1 MSKLRADITYS
12 HRLNSNITSEFNIS
26 DNINIDELF
35 TNKKNNETDAANNST
50 EKNNE
55 ILIEE
60 EEEEEEEDDDDDNN
74 NNETDQINIENEF
87 GEYLQG
93 WADMLKE
100 EELANYEDD
109 LNDEDN
115 SSDDENIIVN
125 NIIHPAI
132 DTSAKWILETLL
144 KDNLNLPF

>member
-26 DNINIDELF
+26 DDINIDELF
-35 TNKKNNETDAANNST
+35 TNKENNRTDTANNSK

-60 EEEEEEEDDDDDNN
+60 EEEENDDDDDED
-74 NNETDQINIENEF
+74 NETDQINIENEF

-132 DTSAKWILETLL
+132 DTNAKWILETLL

>member
-60 EEEEEEEDDDDDNN
+60 GEEEEEEEDDDDNN

-144 KDNLNLPF
+144 KDNLN

>member
-26 DNINIDELF
+26 DDINIDELF
-35 TNKKNNETDAANNST
+35 TNKENNRTDTANNSK

-60 EEEEEEEDDDDDNN
+60 EEEEEEED
-74 NNETDQINIENEF
+74 NETDQINIENEF

-132 DTSAKWILETLL
+132 DTNAKWILETLL

>member
-26 DNINIDELF
+26 DDINIDELF
-35 TNKKNNETDAANNST
+35 TNKENNRTDTANNSK

-60 EEEEEEEDDDDDNN
+60 DEEENDDDDDED
-74 NNETDQINIENEF
+74 NETDQINIENEF

-132 DTSAKWILETLL
+132 DTNAKWILETLL

>member
-35 TNKKNNETDAANNST
+35 TNKKNNRTDAANNST

-60 EEEEEEEDDDDDNN
+60 EDEDEEEEDDDN

>member
-35 TNKKNNETDAANNST
+35 TNKKNNGTDAANNST

-60 EEEEEEEDDDDDNN
+60 EEEEEDDDDN

-132 DTSAKWILETLL
+132 DTSAKWILETFL